1 MKRFVSSSVPAI
13 AVAVFLAV
21 TQASAQSISKN
32 DIGGVVTSP
41 HGPEAGVWVI
51 AETHDLPT
59 RYAKM
64 VVADERGRYVVPD
77 LPKGKYDVWVRGYGL
92 IDSPKVQSEP
102 GQHLN
107 LTAVLAPNEAAAAAY
122 YPAIYWFAMLK
133 IPTAD
138 QFGGKSDIPEKITQ
152 ADWLTA
158 IKNQACVGC
167 HQLGQLGTRT
177 IPAALG
183 TF

>member
-64 VVADERGRYVVPD
+64 VVTD
-77 LPKGKYDVWVRGYGL
+77 
-92 IDSPKVQSEP
+92 
-102 GQHLN
+102 
-107 LTAVLAPNEAAAAAY
+107 
-122 YPAIYWFAMLK
+122 
-133 IPTAD
+133 
-138 QFGGKSDIPEKITQ
+138 
-152 ADWLTA
+152 
-158 IKNQACVGC
+158 
-167 HQLGQLGTRT
+167 
-177 IPAALG
+177 
-183 TF
+183 